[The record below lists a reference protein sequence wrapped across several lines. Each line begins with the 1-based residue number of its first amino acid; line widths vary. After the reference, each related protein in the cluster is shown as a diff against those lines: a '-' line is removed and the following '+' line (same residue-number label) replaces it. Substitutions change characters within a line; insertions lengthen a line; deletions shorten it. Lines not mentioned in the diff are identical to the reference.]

1 MLSSVLKSGRAIAVN
16 IQIMR
21 ASSVYTSCS
30 SRTES
35 SLKIPISPT
44 RRLAAILSAI
54 RELMNPT
61 TPKHRSIGFAAS
73 LDEK

>member
-21 ASSVYTSCS
+21 ASSVYTSSS
-30 SRTES
+30 SRTGG
-35 SLKIPISPT
+35 SLKISISST

-54 RELMNPT
+54 HELST
-61 TPKHRSIGFAAS
+61 DDT
-73 LDEK
+73 